1 MINKWLGIVPNAS
14 AHGVGIDH
22 MLELCHWFM
31 LVLFVGW
38 FTFFVVSIYKFRA
51 SRNPTASYKGV
62 TSHYSTH
69 AEVGVIIVEAVLLVG
84 LAFPLWGKRVLDF
97 PSGEQ
102 GNVIRVR
109 GIAEQYAWNFHY
121 AGGDGQFGAQD
132 VGAVT
137 SANPLGIHMEAAEG
151 KDDIV
156 VKNELHVVVQKP
168 VVLEVSSKDVI
179 HAFAVHHMR
188 VAQDAIPGTKVPI
201 WFRPVRSG
209 RYEIACG
216 QLCGGGHYAMRAFL
230 VVEAQ
235 EEFDKFYKEFH
246 GMQHPGGAQ

>member
-1 MINKWLGIVPNAS
+1 MLNKLLGMVPNSS
-14 AHGVGIDH
+14 AHGSGIDH

-31 LVLFVGW
+31 LALFVGW
-38 FTFFVVSIYKFRA
+38 FVFFGVAIFKFRA
-51 SRNPTASYKGV
+51 SRNPVADYHGV

-69 AEVGVIIVEAVLLVG
+69 AEVSVIIVEAVLLVG

-97 PSGEQ
+97 PTEEQ
-102 GNVIRVR
+102 GEVIRVR
-109 GIAEQYAWNFHY
+109 GIAEQYAWSFHY
-121 AGGDGQFGAQD
+121 AGRDGQFAAQD
-132 VGAVT
+132 PSSVSA
-137 SANPLGIHMEAAEG
+137 ANPLGVRTDSPEG

-168 VVLEVSSKDVI
+168 VILEISSKDVI

-230 VVEAQ
+230 VVESQ
-235 EEFDKFYKEFH
+235 DDFEKFYKEFH
-246 GMQHPGGAQ
+246 GMQHPSGAE